1 MKISSDKEVFMH
13 HVHINP
19 IKNRMYI
26 ILKEGISSDVRA
38 YVDKIENACG
48 DLPYN
53 FSCVVVLDKTGTVR
67 QSDIDLLFNTV
78 DLIYAYGADRI
89 ILVRNNDGNSP
100 FFYPDLLNFK
110 TCFTVENAMDI
121 QDAENKLDQRQHAVN

>member
-1 MKISSDKEVFMH
+1 MH

-26 ILKEGISSDVRA
+26 ILKDGNTSDMTA

-53 FSCVVVLDKTGTVR
+53 FSCVVVFDKKEIVR
-67 QSDIDLLFNTV
+67 QSDIDLLFNTM

-89 ILVRNNDGNSP
+89 ILVRKNNGDSD
-100 FFYPDLLNFK
+100 FFRPNLLNFK

-121 QDAENKLDQRQHAVN
+121 QEAENILDQRQNAVI

>member
-1 MKISSDKEVFMH
+1 MN

-26 ILKEGISSDVRA
+26 ILKDGDTSNIRA
-38 YVDKIENACG
+38 YVNTIENACG

-53 FSCVVVLDKTGTVR
+53 FSCVVVLDQKGIVR
-67 QSDIDLLFNTV
+67 QSDIDLLFNTM
-78 DLIYAYGADRI
+78 DLIYAYGAGRI
-89 ILVRNNDGNSP
+89 IVVRKNNNDSD
-100 FFYPDLLNFK
+100 FFPPNLLNFK

-121 QDAENKLDQRQHAVN
+121 EEADNILDYRQHAVM

>member
-1 MKISSDKEVFMH
+1 MH
-13 HVHINP
+13 QVHINP

-26 ILKEGISSDVRA
+26 ILKDGNTGDMTA

-53 FSCVVVLDKTGTVR
+53 FSCVVVLDKKGIVC
-67 QSDIDLLFNTV
+67 QSDIDLLFNTM

-89 ILVRNNDGNSP
+89 ILVRKNNGHSH
-100 FFYPDLLNFK
+100 FFQPNLLNFK

-121 QDAENKLDQRQHAVN
+121 QEAENILDQRQHEFI

>member
-1 MKISSDKEVFMH
+1 
-13 HVHINP
+13 
-19 IKNRMYI
+19 MYI
-26 ILKEGISSDVRA
+26 ILKDGNTSDIKA

-53 FSCVVVLDKTGTVR
+53 FSCVIVLDKKGIVR
-67 QSDIDLLFNTV
+67 QSDIDLLFNTM

-89 ILVRNNDGNSP
+89 ILVRKNNGNSH
-100 FFYPDLLNFK
+100 FFQPNLLNFK

-121 QDAENKLDQRQHAVN
+121 QHAENILDQRQNAVI

>member
-1 MKISSDKEVFMH
+1 MH

-26 ILKEGISSDVRA
+26 ILKDGNMSDMTA
-38 YVDKIENACG
+38 YVDKIENACS

-53 FSCVVVLDKTGTVR
+53 FSCVVVLDKKGIVR
-67 QSDIDLLFNTV
+67 QSDIDLLFNTM

-89 ILVRNNDGNSP
+89 ILVRKNNGNSN
-100 FFYPDLLNFK
+100 FFQPNPLHFK

-121 QDAENKLDQRQHAVN
+121 KEAETILDQRQHAVISYSDHYG

>member
-1 MKISSDKEVFMH
+1 MH

-26 ILKEGISSDVRA
+26 ILKDGNTSDIKA
-38 YVDKIENACG
+38 YVNAIENACG

-53 FSCVVVLDKTGTVR
+53 FSCVVVLDKKGIVR
-67 QSDIDLLFNTV
+67 QSEIDLLFNTV

-89 ILVRNNDGNSP
+89 ILVRKNNSNSD
-100 FFYPDLLNFK
+100 FFQPNLLNFK
-110 TCFTVENAMDI
+110 TCFTLENAMNI
-121 QDAENKLDQRQHAVN
+121 QEAENILDQRYNAVN

>member
-1 MKISSDKEVFMH
+1 MH

-19 IKNRMYI
+19 LKNRMYI
-26 ILKEGISSDVRA
+26 ILKDGNTGNIKA

-53 FSCVVVLDKTGTVR
+53 FSCVVVLDKKGIVR
-67 QSDIDLLFNTV
+67 QSDIDLLFNTM

-89 ILVRNNDGNSP
+89 ILVRKNNGNSHFVHP
-100 FFYPDLLNFK
+100 NLLNFK
-110 TCFTVENAMDI
+110 TCFAVENAVDI
-121 QDAENKLDQRQHAVN
+121 QEAEDILDQREHAVN

>member
-1 MKISSDKEVFMH
+1 
-13 HVHINP
+13 
-19 IKNRMYI
+19 MYI
-26 ILKEGISSDVRA
+26 ILKDGNTNDMTA

-53 FSCVVVLDKTGTVR
+53 FSCVVVLNNKGIVR
-67 QSDIDLLFNTV
+67 QSDIDLLFNTM

-89 ILVRNNDGNSP
+89 ILVRNNNGNSH
-100 FFYPDLLNFK
+100 FFQPNLLNFK

-121 QDAENKLDQRQHAVN
+121 KEAENILDQRQHDVI

>member
-1 MKISSDKEVFMH
+1 MH

-26 ILKEGISSDVRA
+26 ILKDGNTSNIKA

-53 FSCVVVLDKTGTVR
+53 FSCVVVLDKKGIVR

-78 DLIYAYGADRI
+78 DLIYAYGADII
-89 ILVRNNDGNSP
+89 ILVRKNNGNSD
-100 FFYPDLLNFK
+100 FFQPNLLNFK

-121 QDAENKLDQRQHAVN
+121 QEAESILDQRHNAVIYAQ